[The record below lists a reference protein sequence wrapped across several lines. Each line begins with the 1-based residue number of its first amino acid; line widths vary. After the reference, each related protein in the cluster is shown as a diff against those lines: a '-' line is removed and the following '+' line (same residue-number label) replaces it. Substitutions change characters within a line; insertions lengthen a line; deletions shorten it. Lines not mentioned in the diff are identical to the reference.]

1 MNFLTKALNRPAN
14 ERPYLLLP
22 LGYPDKNDLGP
33 DLKRKDLSEVVAY
46 YE

>member
-1 MNFLTKALNRPAN
+1 MPM
-14 ERPYLLLP
+14 
-22 LGYPDKNDLGP
+22 GYTDKNDLGP

>member
-1 MNFLTKALNRPAN
+1 MNFLIEALNRPAN

-22 LGYPDKNDLGP
+22 LGYPDKNAFVP
-33 DLKRKDLSEVVAY
+33 DLKRKDLSEVLAY